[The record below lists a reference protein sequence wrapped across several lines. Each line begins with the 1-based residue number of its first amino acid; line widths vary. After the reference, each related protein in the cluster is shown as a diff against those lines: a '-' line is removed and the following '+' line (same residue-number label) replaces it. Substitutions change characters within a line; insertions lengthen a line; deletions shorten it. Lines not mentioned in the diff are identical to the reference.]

1 MSAKHN
7 EWHYNP
13 AKLPDPLSQLEA
25 AARVATPGPWHW
37 DWDDGTL
44 PTLCSEWGEDRD
56 PTVLGCYVCDA
67 CKEIKG
73 RCLAPNEDNA
83 AFIALANPAT
93 ILALIG
99 RLRKAEAVV
108 FQVRIYASFDP
119 AEGSSARHIAHRKTV
134 EALAEYDK
142 GSK

>member
-1 MSAKHN
+1 MTT
-7 EWHYNP
+7 
-13 AKLPDPLSQLEA
+13 PDPLSQLEA
-25 AARVATPGPWHW
+25 AAREATPGEWWLHVEPAREH
-37 DWDDGTL
+37 T
-44 PTLCSEWGEDRD
+44 PTLTGAGHYRRDYHAVVSGPIAPEPEDTNVITD
-56 PTVLGCYVCDA
+56 DA
-67 CKEIKG
+67 GYYSKAAE
-73 RCLAPNEDNA
+73 PNDL